1 MYLLM
6 LKKYKFKAKKSE
18 KNYISVV
25 FEEYF
30 KIFSVDNITG
40 LKK

>member
-18 KNYISVV
+18 NNYISIV
-25 FEEYF
+25 FEKYF
-30 KIFSVDNITG
+30 KIFSVDNKTG